1 MKAPTSAIHFE
12 TQRESKTR
20 WVRQAQSEGKKLNAW
35 ITENLNAA
43 LEPEPISQG
52 RTMRPRQKIGGRASD
67 WLRIAGMIA
76 TRSVNST
83 DICAELATSRN
94 SFVRHLAD
102 MERVYGVVIEYVRK
116 PGNLPGWYEIRDWG
130 VLNEQQI
137 IKRYGQPR
145 AGASKGSAGADP
157 DQG

>member
-1 MKAPTSAIHFE
+1 MKSPTSAIHFE
-12 TQRESKTR
+12 TRRENKAR
-20 WVRQAQSEGKKLNAW
+20 WVKQAQSEGKKLNAW

-43 LEPEPISQG
+43 IEPEAMSLG

-83 DICAELATSRN
+83 DICAELGTSRN

-102 MERVYGVVIEYVRK
+102 MERIYGVVIEYVRS
-116 PGNLPGWYEIRDWG
+116 PGHVSGWYEIRDWG
-130 VLNEQQI
+130 VLNEKEI
-137 IKRYGQPR
+137 IRRYGN
-145 AGASKGSAGADP
+145 
-157 DQG
+157 